1 MNLVD
6 WIIII
11 FVAFFVLNG
20 LRHGFLRSAA
30 GLAGIIFAFFIAV
43 RFMHEFSAILLSFFD
58 IKPRIAVLITAA
70 IIFVVVFTAFLVA
83 ARLLKAMLD
92 AASLG
97 WTDRIAGM
105 LLGFTKGVVIASILA
120 LIISLFPIGGQ
131 FKSELRS
138 SSLFLPV
145 AKVAPIV
152 FNWLVDV
159 LPSAS
164 GFYAELQQSLTDG
177 SGYIS
182 TEAMDW
188 LNSIKKQADPSDF
201 KPLN

>member
-30 GLAGIIFAFFIAV
+30 GLVGIIVAFFIAV
-43 RFMHEFSAILLSFFD
+43 RFMHEFSAIFLNFFD
-58 IKPRIAVLITAA
+58 IEPRIAVLITAA
-70 IIFVVVFTAFLVA
+70 IIFIVVFAGFLIA

-97 WTDRIAGM
+97 WADRITGM

-131 FKSELRS
+131 FKSELKR

-159 LPSAS
+159 LPSAN

-182 TEAMDW
+182 TEAMEW
-188 LNSIKKQADPSDF
+188 LNSLKKQADPSDF
-201 KPLN
+201 KPLD